1 MKTYKN
7 LYDYIEID
15 RDTNRHSHYR
25 KGVLTIAMMMLEPI
39 VSSKPDSPLPTSW
52 DVLKDDLLNGAD
64 NFRHYAF
71 TGNPYAY
78 DEDIAK
84 LLLPPSLYKQWNG
97 GHYVPGHQKAQDL
110 TFFDIQYTAVLFA
123 FHTIDQAC
131 EFLNKLQ
138 KVKYI
143 HLPNLQKVKY
153 IHLPL

>member
-1 MKTYKN
+1 MRTYKD
-7 LYDYIEID
+7 LYGYIEID

-64 NFRHYAF
+64 DFYHYAY

-84 LLLPPSLYKQWNG
+84 LLLPPSVFKLWNG
-97 GHYVPGHQKAQDL
+97 GHYVPGHQKTQDM
-110 TFFDIQYTAVLFA
+110 TFLDMQYFAVCRA

-131 EFLNKLQ
+131 ELVKKLQ
-138 KVKYI
+138 KEVYV
-143 HLPNLQKVKY
+143 HLPRSLKKF
-153 IHLPL
+153 

>member
-1 MKTYKN
+1 MKTYKD
-7 LYDYIEID
+7 LYEYIETD
-15 RDTNRHSHYR
+15 RDYNKHPHYR

-39 VSSKPDSPLPTSW
+39 VSSKPDTPLPIRW
-52 DVLKDDLLNGAD
+52 DALRDDLLNGAD
-64 NFRHYAF
+64 NFRHYAY

-84 LLLPPSLYKQWNG
+84 LLLSPSLYKHWNG

-110 TFFDIQYTAVLFA
+110 TFLDIQYGAVLFA

-138 KVKYI
+138 KVAYI
-143 HLPNLQKVKY
+143 HMPRGSKNTKKKY
-153 IHLPL
+153 